1 MIKDYLLLVMFLF
14 NCLQLAAQK
23 KNIVDYTPTE
33 AQKSGIYKIAT
44 IKNVDA
50 EIHVKVHITFTPGWW
65 TKFSKSCFLRDS
77 ASDTTIYVK
86 RIVGAEFDKEIWTPK
101 SGDTSVT
108 LIFDKL
114 PKNVKKVDFGD
125 FGNIYAYGVS
135 LDKRTDMQYLKARK
149 IIDTENENWLKNG
162 IKFNNISALDNF
174 DKSTFFQKKNSKI
187 VGYIKGYD
195 ERFNINNGIYY
206 ASNQLTNED
215 FPKALKIQSNGR
227 FELEFELNH
236 PINGYFYIDNKPI
249 DFYLEP
255 GHMLGVVLD
264 WDGFLKADRNRVR
277 GYKFES
283 IEYSGALKT
292 TNEQLKGLKIDF
304 PAYEHFQD
312 EQKSL
317 SPNDF
322 KAKYLNSW
330 KLAEINLDSILA
342 VSGYPNK
349 VNTIAKAIL
358 DISYTK
364 YLMNYNMSRDYYRQ
378 QDTTNKILAM
388 PIPSDYYDFVQKIDL
403 NNFSYLISND
413 FSTFINRFEFSPLFP
428 KRNSFPSGDM
438 SAVDS
443 TAKSNYGTIPLV
455 YDIAKLRLLNT
466 LLKFQRDTNLL
477 HNTMGKVS
485 SNITDSFLLSEANR
499 LMEKRKVQ
507 IQGFELPDT
516 ELAKIFKNIIKPYQG
531 KILIIDFWA
540 ENCGPCRANIEHTVQ
555 ERVKYND
562 NPHFEFVFI
571 TDTENTSK
579 SFFDT
584 YCETNYM
591 KNSHRVSGDDY
602 RALRELFNFSGIPR
616 YVLVNADGRIADDD
630 FQIHNW
636 KSELSIRFPS
646 IFPLDYFRLQ

>member
-1 MIKDYLLLVMFLF
+1 MIKNYLLLVLFLF
-14 NCLQLAAQK
+14 NCLQLTAQK
-23 KNIVDYTPTE
+23 KNIVHYTPTE
-33 AQKSGIYKIAT
+33 AQKSGIYKIET
-44 IKNVDA
+44 IKNLGA
-50 EIHVKVHITFTPGWW
+50 ETHVQVQISFTPGWW
-65 TKFSKSCFLRDS
+65 TKFSKSCYLKDV
-77 ASDTTIYVK
+77 ASDSIFSIK
-86 RIVGAEFDKEIWTPK
+86 NIVGAEFEKEIWTPE

-114 PKNVKKVDFGD
+114 PKTVKKVDFGD
-125 FGNIYAYGVS
+125 WGSVYAYGVS
-135 LDKRTDMQYLKARK
+135 IDKGKNQQYLRVRQ
-149 IIDTENENWLKNG
+149 TVNLENESWLRTKINESNAVP
-162 IKFNNISALDNF
+162 IKYF

-187 VGYIKGYD
+187 VGFIKGYD

-215 FPKALKIQSNGR
+215 FPKALQIQSNGR
-227 FELEFELNH
+227 FEIEFELNH

-255 GHMLGVVLD
+255 GHALGIVLD

-283 IEYSGALKT
+283 IEYFGALKI
-292 TNEQLKGLKIDF
+292 TNEQLNGLKIDF
-304 PAYEHFQD
+304 PAYEHFRD

-322 KAKYLNSW
+322 KAKYLKSW
-330 KLAEINLDSILA
+330 GLAEINLDSTLT
-342 VSGYPNK
+342 VSGYTNK
-349 VNTIAKAIL
+349 VNMIAKAIL
-358 DISYTK
+358 DISYTT
-364 YLMNYNMSRDYYRQ
+364 YLMDYITGRDYYRQ

-388 PIPSDYYDFVQKIDL
+388 PIPSDYYDFLQKIDL

-466 LLKFQRDTNLL
+466 LLKFQRDTTLL
-477 HNTMGKVS
+477 HKTMDKVS
-485 SNITDSFLLSEANR
+485 SNITDSYLLSEANR

-516 ELAKIFKNIIKPYQG
+516 ELGKVFKNIIKPYHG

-540 ENCGPCRANIEHTVQ
+540 ENCGPCRANIEQTAK
-555 ERVKYND
+555 ERVKFQD
-562 NPHFEFVFI
+562 NPYFEFIFI
-571 TDTENTSK
+571 TDTENTSE
-579 SFFDT
+579 SFFES
-584 YCETNYM
+584 YCEQQYM
-591 KNSHRVSGDDY
+591 KNSYRISGDDY
-602 RALRELFNFSGIPR
+602 RMLRELFNFNGIPH
-616 YVLVNADGRIADDD
+616 YVLVNADGRIGDDD
-630 FQIHNW
+630 FQLHNW
-636 KSELSIRFPS
+636 KSELSLRYPLLFPME
-646 IFPLDYFRLQ
+646 YFSLE